1 MNCNKSILSNLIH
14 NGFAPV
20 KVLYEISY
28 GFSSNKIL
36 PKSKSSSAVSL
47 RFNISSSHFNTNFP
61 ITCFSSEQFLIFKYQ
76 RYMLY
81 CIHNCMC

>member
-28 GFSSNKIL
+28 DF
-36 PKSKSSSAVSL
+36 
-47 RFNISSSHFNTNFP
+47 SSSHFNTNFP

-81 CIHNCMC
+81 CIHNCIC